1 MLHTIT
7 LGGNFLNP
15 IVCAGV
21 FNTIVTKPFSWLLRE
36 LYLFCGNYGLAIIL
50 FTVIVKII
58 LLYFG
63 VKSKASTMKTSRL
76 QPKLKALEAKY
87 PDDKTKYQMEMS
99 KLYKEEGINPFTGC
113 LWTLVPFPFL
123 IGLYGVLR
131 QPLTNLMM
139 LSEDQITAITN
150 ALTNL
155 GVTLEQSA
163 NSYYLEMEIAGYIHE
178 YFDQI
183 RAIVPQVI
191 DIDFT
196 FLGINLA
203 ETPQFMNTIRTIMGG
218 FDGMDGAAIWAML
231 GLFLLPILSGAINFL
246 SSWIMQK
253 QNNSVIANEKGE
265 RDTDLAAASM
275 GSMKTMLYMMPL
287 MSVYIGFICPAGLC
301 VYWIA
306 SSALGLVQDVI
317 LTKILRKKYDAED
330 AVKAQIAA
338 EKAAIEAEKEAK
350 RAEYR
355 KNNPNIKNPNTSK
368 RKIKNQIK
376 AAEIDVPEGRLTEEE
391 IEEVKARK
399 EKAALKA
406 SGQYHGDHAR
416 PYSKGRNYD
425 PNRFKTQASPE
436 PQSEVVEE
444 AVAEVESNNE

>member
-1 MLHTIT
+1 M
-7 LGGNFLNP
+7 NP

-113 LWTLVPFPFL
+113 LWTLIPFPFL

-131 QPLTNLMM
+131 QPLTNLMK
-139 LSEDQITAITN
+139 LSEQQIATITTTLN
-150 ALTNL
+150 NL
-155 GVTLEQSA
+155 GVTIEST
-163 NSYYLEMEIAGYIHE
+163 NEYYVEMEVAGHIHQ

-183 RAIVPQVI
+183 KAVVPQVI

-196 FLGINLA
+196 FLGMNLA
-203 ETPQFMNTIRTIMGG
+203 ETPRFMDTIRTILGG
-218 FDGMDGAAIWAML
+218 FEGMEGVAIWGML
-231 GLFLLPILSGAINFL
+231 GLFLLPFLSGLMNFL

-265 RDTDLAAASM
+265 RDNDLAAASM
-275 GSMKTMLYMMPL
+275 SSMKTMLYMMPL

-301 VYWIA
+301 VYWTA

-317 LTKILRKKYDAED
+317 LTKFLRKKYDAED
-330 AVKAQIAA
+330 AVKAEIAA
-338 EKAAIEAEKEAK
+338 QKAAEEAEKEAK

-355 KNNPNIKNPNTSK
+355 KAHPNEKNPNTSK

-399 EKAALKA
+399 EEAALKA
-406 SGQYHGDHAR
+406 SGLYRNDPAR
-416 PYSKGRNYD
+416 PYSRGRNYD
-425 PNRFKTQASPE
+425 PNRYKTQADPE
-436 PQSEVVEE
+436 PKAEAAEE
-444 AVAEVESNNE
+444 AEAQEEANNE